1 MKLQT
6 TSSIPGGLQA
16 AVGTPCI
23 QNVTTE
29 QTQNLLAAAEMSN
42 VEAELRDLQD
52 TWGSDFLDTM
62 FPKEDR
68 FTGKPL
74 GSMEEQ
80 CKALKAHIAGIL
92 LEFAQN
98 PTAGSSGLLKWQ
110 NLLEQ
115 GLQASMVGPVIER
128 IPAYTPFKTLVLM
141 QAAPKAYEDTQNGL
155 DPLEYEDPIEVGE
168 AYNFVPESTGP
179 MVVEVTGNRTAINPY
194 FKITPRHALTFSEW
208 TKRQIKPIVIKK
220 RQLQQ
225 ELNIGWDNDL
235 VTHFDAVVPDG
246 TLYSTHST
254 HITSITNNANQ
265 VTKAKFQTGARLIR
279 HTDSGTGTV
288 HIAPPGFALCDPL
301 AIDDIENWGTDV
313 WTEEEVSDFA
323 KKGFGQR
330 WDETLNVGK
339 KLYNYSLLQTPIRLA
354 ANNRRVRFF
363 AVREQ
368 VGYFI
373 PVTVNGRRTHVTIG
387 PTVGNDPDVGR
398 VRDVTT
404 PPGYTFTLEAWEGG
418 AIQIINHFALSK
430 VNHP

>member
-6 TSSIPGGLQA
+6 ISSVPVGIQA
-16 AVGTPCI
+16 AIGTPCI
-23 QNVTTE
+23 ADVTSE
-29 QTQNLLAAAEMSN
+29 QEQNLLAAAEMGN
-42 VEAELRDLQD
+42 VELELQDLQD
-52 TWGSDFLDTM
+52 SFGSEWLKAK
-62 FPKEDR
+62 FPEKDL

-74 GSMEEQ
+74 GSMEQQ

-141 QAAPKAYEDTQNGL
+141 QAAPKRYEDTQNGL

-179 MVVEVTGNRTAINPY
+179 MVVEVLGNRTTINPY
-194 FKITPRHALTFSEW
+194 FKVTPRHALTFSEW
-208 TKRQIKPIVIKK
+208 TQRQIKPIVIKK

-235 VTHFDAVVPDG
+235 VAHFDAVVPDSS
-246 TLYSTHST
+246 LYDSHNT
-254 HITSITNNANQ
+254 HIESITNNANQ
-265 VTKAKFQTGARLIR
+265 VTRAKFQTAARKIR
-279 HTDSGTGTV
+279 HTDSASGTV

-313 WTEEEVSDFA
+313 WTEEEVSDFVQ
-323 KKGFGQR
+323 KGFGQR

-339 KLYNYSLLQTPIRLA
+339 KLDGFSLLQTPVRLA

-373 PVTVNGRRTHVTIG
+373 PVTVNNRRTHVTIG
-387 PTVGNDPDVGR
+387 PTVGNDPDVGK

-404 PPGYTFTLEAWEGG
+404 PPGYTFTMEAWEGG
-418 AIQIINHFALSK
+418 AIQIINHFSLAK
-430 VNHP
+430 INHS